1 MWKSGRRVNRN
12 IGDGKKRILRQGREK
27 LYI

>member
-1 MWKSGRRVNRN
+1 MWKSDRRANRN
-12 IGDGKKRILRQGREK
+12 IGDGKKRVLRQGREK